1 MIATQHLLPYLIA
14 STAIIFAPGPSVLF
28 TVARAVAWG
37 RWVAVLTVIGN
48 ALGMLLLS
56 VAVALGFGPI
66 LADSA
71 LLFSIVQ
78 WFGGAYL
85 VWMGI
90 DAIRHRVVAASKMT
104 ERGDGRPGN
113 WQTLRQGFT
122 VGVLN
127 PKALVYFAAVLPQFV
142 DPQIGS
148 IPLQL
153 LTLGGIFCG
162 LAILSDGT
170 WGLLAG
176 TAREWL
182 AGHPRRLETM
192 RVIGGVVMIGLGLA
206 VLATTP
212 LPW

>member
-1 MIATQHLLPYLIA
+1 MISTRHLLPYLIA
-14 STAIIFAPGPSVLF
+14 SIAIVFAPGPSVLF

-37 RWVAVLTVIGN
+37 RWVALLTVFGN
-48 ALGMLLLS
+48 AFGMLLLS
-56 VAVALGFGPI
+56 AAVAVGFGPV
-66 LADSA
+66 LQESA

-78 WFGGAYL
+78 WLGGGYL

-104 ERGDGRPGN
+104 ERGDGRPN
-113 WQTLRQGFT
+113 TWQTLRQGFT

-142 DPQIGS
+142 DPELGS
-148 IPLQL
+148 VPLQL
-153 LTLGGIFCG
+153 LTLGGIFCL
-162 LAILSDGT
+162 LAVLSDGT
-170 WGLLAG
+170 WGVLAG

-192 RVIGGVVMIGLGLA
+192 RMIGGVVMIGLGIA

>member
-1 MIATQHLLPYLIA
+1 MISTRHLLPYLIA
-14 STAIIFAPGPSVLF
+14 SVAIIWAPGPSVLF
-28 TVARAVAWG
+28 TIARAVAWG
-37 RWVAVLTVIGN
+37 RLVAVLTVVGN
-48 ALGMLLLS
+48 AIGMLLLS
-56 VAVALGFGPI
+56 AAVALGFGPI
-66 LADSA
+66 LQESK

-78 WFGGAYL
+78 WFGGGYL

-90 DAIRHRVVAASKMT
+90 DAIRHRVIGAAKMT
-104 ERGDGRPGN
+104 DRGDGKPSPL
-113 WQTLRQGFT
+113 QTLRQGFT

-127 PKALVYFAAVLPQFV
+127 PKALVYFAAVLPQFT
-142 DPQIGS
+142 DPELGN

-153 LTLGGIFCG
+153 LSLGAVFCL
-162 LAILSDGT
+162 LAVLSDGS

-182 AGHPRRLETM
+182 AANPRRLEHM
-192 RVIGGVVMIGLGLA
+192 RLAGGVVMIGLGLA